1 MQTEAVTRCRFAM
14 ANSAMANSAF
24 AEAVLHLAETR
35 PHLLFKAD
43 AAEPAATAAAA

>member
-1 MQTEAVTRCRFAM
+1 MQTEAVTRCRF
-14 ANSAMANSAF
+14 AMANSAF